1 MIEDQQQ
8 STHQASSVGHRWNTL
23 RLTRRSFAGWISLA
37 AGGAAGSLLA
47 ACGSSKSTPTTASG
61 TAPSGASTATAT
73 QSGGSTATSTQAATS
88 AATSSA
94 STASAGTGAKQ
105 GGHLTIGQAG
115 EPDTLDMY
123 RTESSVSWEV
133 GWAIFD
139 TLIIADEKL
148 ALYPDLATKWEAAP
162 DGTIYTFTLR
172 QDVKFHDG
180 TTFDASAVKFNLDRT
195 VDPATGS
202 LLSIVDIGPYDKSE
216 VLDDHTVKVTL
227 KSPYGIFIR
236 AMSLMEFPMLSP
248 KIADMAVE
256 DVGQHPIGTGPFKF
270 KEWVTQDHI
279 ELERFV
285 DYNWGPSPPYAHSG
299 PAYLDGV
306 TFKFLADAPTRVA
319 ALEAKEVDAIMR
331 TPGTDVTRLKGEGFD
346 LVTGL
351 QTGMPTGFIV
361 NTNKFP
367 TDDPAVRKA
376 INLGLDREQISK
388 GLYAGQEAPGYC
400 PLTPTTF
407 AYWDCT
413 GQIKFDPAGAKA
425 ALEGAGWTKKGDFY
439 EKDGKS
445 CKLDVYVFG
454 TNGAPGEAFQAAIRP
469 IGIDV
474 NLQVVPFTQ
483 QKDVG
488 FTGKHN
494 MMLGRFD
501 APDPSILTLL
511 FHSRNIGAEGFTWTH
526 LNESNP
532 DLQKQLDDLLDQGAN
547 EPDQD
552 KRKQIYAQVQQII
565 VDQNMF
571 VAMKYDAMLV
581 MMTKKVSGW
590 RMNDLGYQPRIYDV
604 SISS

>member
-1 MIEDQQQ
+1 VA
-8 STHQASSVGHRWNTL
+8 STS
-23 RLTRRSFAGWISLA
+23 AG
-37 AGGAAGSLLA
+37 
-47 ACGSSKSTPTTASG
+47 TTASG
-61 TAPSGASTATAT
+61 TQATPSIE
-73 QSGGSTATSTQAATS
+73 
-88 AATSSA
+88 
-94 STASAGTGAKQ
+94 AKQ

-123 RTESSVSWEV
+123 RTESSISWEV

-148 ALYPDLATKWEAAP
+148 ALHPDLATKWEAAP
-162 DGTIYTFTLR
+162 DGTVYSFTLR
-172 QDVKFHDG
+172 DGVKFHDG
-180 TTFDASAVKFNLDRT
+180 TPFDAAAVKFNLDRT

-202 LLSIVDIGPYDKSE
+202 LLSIVDIGPYDRTE
-216 VLDDHTVKVTL
+216 IIDTHNVKVTL
-227 KSPYGIFIR
+227 KSPYGVFIR

-270 KEWVTQDHI
+270 KQWVTQDHI
-279 ELERFV
+279 EVERFA

-306 TFKFLADAPTRVA
+306 TFKFIPDAPTRVA
-319 ALEAKEVDAIMR
+319 AIEANEVDAIMK
-331 TPGTDVTRLKGEGFD
+331 TPGTDVSRLKGEGYE
-346 LVTGL
+346 LETGL

-361 NTNKFP
+361 NTNRFP

-376 INLGLDREQISK
+376 INLGLNRDQISK

-413 GQIKFDPAGAKA
+413 GQIKYDPDGAKS

-439 EKDGKS
+439 QKDGKT
-445 CKLDVYVFG
+445 CKLDVYIFG
-454 TNGAPGEAFQAAIRP
+454 TDGKPGEAFQAAIRP
-469 IGIDV
+469 IGIDC

-488 FTGKHN
+488 FSGKHSL
-494 MMLGRFD
+494 MLGRFD

-511 FHSRNIGAEGFTWTH
+511 FHSRNIGPDGFTWTH

-532 DLQKQLDDLLDQGAN
+532 DLQKQLDDLLDLGTN
-547 EPDQD
+547 EPDQE
-552 KRKQIYAQVQQII
+552 KRKEIYAKAQQII
-565 VDQNMF
+565 VDENMF
-571 VAMKYDAMLV
+571 IAMKYDAMLV
-581 MMTKKVSGW
+581 MMNKKVSGW
-590 RMNDLGYQPRIYDV
+590 KMNDLGYQPRIYDV